1 MDMKKALLHTC
12 IFIPAII
19 LAIMVSITGAFAIGE
34 FSIGINGGVTYDPN
48 HLGPY
53 IDYQNREW
61 KAGGGDASQM
71 DTPYAAVAGFSM
83 RYQFN
88 YFLFRIGFHYATPLQ
103 DIKGKSD
110 TGFEYTID
118 TYQASLPATIGL
130 ILPLRKRTYFFLG
143 GGLTYHYAY
152 LDIDTDEP
160 NKEGRFADAIA
171 GYHFMVGAEVPVTDD
186 ITISSEWIHQEGR
199 SIPIEDD
206 KGSGGKYTI
215 NVKGDILLFGINY
228 YISM

>member
-1 MDMKKALLHTC
+1 MDMKKALPHTC
-12 IFIPAII
+12 IIFTAII
-19 LAIMVSITGAFAIGE
+19 LFIIGSTTGAFAIGE

-53 IDYQNREW
+53 IDHQNREW
-61 KAGGGDASQM
+61 KAAGGDVSQM

-88 YFLFRIGFHYATPLQ
+88 YFLFRIGFHYATPMQ
-103 DIKGKSD
+103 DIKGEGGGVK
-110 TGFEYTID
+110 YTID

-152 LDIDTDEP
+152 LNIKTDPGGET
-160 NKEGRFADAIA
+160 RFADAIA

-206 KGSGGKYTI
+206 KGSGEKYTI